1 VGKDIKDWNS
11 LRGKFVAA
19 GSPGGVTHDLLAAML
34 DANGLKKGDYD
45 ILSMGLDS
53 DRANALKA
61 GACAARF

>member
-1 VGKDIKDWNS
+1 
-11 LRGKFVAA
+11 
-19 GSPGGVTHDLLAAML
+19 ML